1 VNYLLDTNVVS
12 EIRKG
17 HRCHANVARW
27 YESVAGGDLFL
38 SVLVVGELRKGI
50 ERIRAKDAA
59 HAKAL
64 EKWLAGLGDQF
75 RERVLPIDLIVADEW
90 GRMNAI
96 RSLPVMDGLL
106 AATAK
111 VHSMILV
118 TRNTPDVAGLNVTLL
133 NPFERLERS

>member
-17 HRCHANVARW
+17 TRCDVNVARW
-27 YESVAGGDLFL
+27 YERIGGDSLFL

-50 ERIRAKDAA
+50 ERVRARDDVQART
-59 HAKAL
+59 L
-64 EKWLAGLGDQF
+64 EKWLIGLGDQF
-75 RERVLPIDLIVADEW
+75 RARILPVDLSIADEW

-96 RSLPVMDGLL
+96 RPLPVIDGML

-111 VHSMILV
+111 VHTMTLV
-118 TRNTPDVAGLNVTLL
+118 TRNTLDVTGLDVMLL
-133 NPFERLERS
+133 NPFKP